1 MSAPLL
7 LCLLCALGNSCCAA
21 GSQISG
27 LSNSST
33 APFCWQASSSFVLM
47 PPLEGAS
54 ASQSYK
60 LVQPAW
66 SCLAEHWHKNG
77 EHSLMQDVQ

>member
-7 LCLLCALGNSCCAA
+7 LCLLCALGNCCCAA

-33 APFCWQASSSFVLM
+33 APFCWQASSSFVL